1 MMSWQVEVL
10 MLSSRHGVI
19 KLLLRRRT
27 NKSQCHGLSVSRSV
41 LQQHNKH
48 SHPCMNISLQ
58 HWSRVSHVSCC
69 YAVMFLVS
77 SWLVKKRCPP
87 PLCPLLPEWAYT
99 EQGGAS
105 ACSQSRCSLS
115 FALCSLSSHTH
126 RLVLLNGLQEGP
138 VQKLRLLVDT
148 GSTYDKIIT

>member
-69 YAVMFLVS
+69 YAVRFLVP
-77 SWLVKKRCPP
+77 SWLVKKRCRP

-115 FALCSLSSHTH
+115 FVLCSLSSHTH